1 MTLLLHICWLLG
13 LETSY
18 WTSQAPSQVLEL
30 RRTDLQ
36 QGQNLTPEKLA
47 PRRPC

>member
-1 MTLLLHICWLLG
+1 MTLLLHICPMLVS
-13 LETSY
+13 ETSY

-36 QGQNLTPEKLA
+36 QGQNLTPEKLV
-47 PRRPC
+47 PRHPC

>member
-1 MTLLLHICWLLG
+1 MTLLLHICSILG

-30 RRTDLQ
+30 RRTNLQ
-36 QGQNLTPEKLA
+36 QGQNLTPEKLV
-47 PRRPC
+47 PRHLC